1 MSQLSRQIYRKL
13 KTEWNIRKLELGIA
27 SQVAST
33 FLDQLTLE
41 QIRQDLEHLV
51 LQRWPARYLA
61 WCLTRDD
68 IVQGLGKKLQ
78 DPEIEEIPCLAVSN
92 TISYLTIL
100 PNGTTSHY
108 SINVPWKVDK
118 KECGF
123 FTFQFDVHNGPRRL
137 KTWED
142 SLTESLPGMFID
154 SKPYELSINENGME
168 LFCEWLQDAGL
179 GAEVADFNDDKA
191 IKIRYSRFQYFAD
204 DEAEWHEFLKDAKI
218 VNVHLVNEPGE
229 FYQRFGKEIEEI
241 EKSKNKKSN

>member
-13 KTEWNIRKLELGIA
+13 KTEQNIRKLELGIA
-27 SQVAST
+27 SQVVSA
-33 FLDQLTLE
+33 FLDQLTLG

-61 WCLTRDD
+61 YVLTRDD
-68 IVQGLGKKLQ
+68 IAQGLGQKLQ
-78 DPEIEEIPCLAVSN
+78 DPEIKEIPRLVESN
-92 TISYLTIL
+92 TISALTIL

-123 FTFQFDVHNGPRRL
+123 FTFQFDVHNGPRRI
-137 KTWED
+137 KTRED
-142 SLTESLPGMFID
+142 SWDESLPGMFFD
-154 SKPYELSINENGME
+154 SKPYELSINKNGME
-168 LFCEWLQDAGL
+168 LFW
-179 GAEVADFNDDKA
+179 
-191 IKIRYSRFQYFAD
+191 YSRFQDFAD

-241 EKSKNKKSN
+241 EKSKNKKSNQEEG

>member
-13 KTEWNIRKLELGIA
+13 KTERNIRVLELRIA
-27 SQVAST
+27 SQVANA
-33 FLDQLTLE
+33 FLNQLTLE

-51 LQRWPARYLA
+51 LRRWPVRRRA
-61 WCLTRDD
+61 WVLTRDD
-68 IVQGLGKKLQ
+68 IARELGEKLQ
-78 DPEIEEIPCLAVSN
+78 DPEIKEIPRLAESN
-92 TISYLTIL
+92 TISDLTIL
-100 PNGTTSHY
+100 PNGTTSCY
-108 SINVPWKVDK
+108 SVNVPWKVNK

-142 SLTESLPGMFID
+142 SWAKSLPGMFID

-168 LFCEWLQDAGL
+168 LFCGWLQDAGL
-179 GAEVADFNDDKA
+179 ASEVVDFNDDKA
-191 IKIRYSRFQYFAD
+191 IKIWYSRFQYFAD

-229 FYQRFGKEIEEI
+229 FYQRFGKEIE
-241 EKSKNKKSN
+241 KSKIKRVIRR

>member
-13 KTEWNIRKLELGIA
+13 KTERNIRVLELRIA
-27 SQVAST
+27 SQVANA
-33 FLDQLTLE
+33 FLNQLTLE

-51 LQRWPARYLA
+51 LRRWPVRRRA
-61 WCLTRDD
+61 WVLTRDD
-68 IVQGLGKKLQ
+68 IARELGEKLQ
-78 DPEIEEIPCLAVSN
+78 DPEIKKIPRLAESN
-92 TISYLTIL
+92 TISDLTIL
-100 PNGTTSHY
+100 PNGTTSCY
-108 SINVPWKVDK
+108 SVNVPWKVNK

-142 SLTESLPGMFID
+142 SWAKSLPGMFID

-168 LFCEWLQDAGL
+168 LFCGWLQDAGL
-179 GAEVADFNDDKA
+179 ASEVVDFNDDKA
-191 IKIRYSRFQYFAD
+191 IKIWYSRFQYFAD

-229 FYQRFGKEIEEI
+229 FYQRFGKEIE
-241 EKSKNKKSN
+241 KSKIKRVIRR